1 MKRIDVALVLS
12 PSTVLPLVLS
22 PSTVPPLVLSPSTVP
37 PLVLSPSTVP
47 PLVLS
52 PSTVPPLVLS
62 PSTVPPLVLSPS
74 YGLQSR
80 RRPFESSLKPTYGQQ
95 SNGGYGQQSSNGGY
109 SQQFNGGYSQQSNGG
124 YSQQSSGGYS
134 QQSSGG
140 YGQQSNGGYGQQSS
154 GSYGQQSNGGYGQQ
168 SNGGYGQTEPP
179 TPYSFSYDVL
189 DVRGNDFGAAEES
202 NGEEVQGQYSVVL
215 PDGRLQTVSYSVQ
228 GDSGFVADLEY
239 EGEAKFLNAYGEEE
253 GRSNV
258 KRGRGPTGGQGY
270 GSSQGPAYDVLD
282 VRGND
287 FGAAEESNGE
297 EVQGQYSVVL
307 PDGRLQTVS
316 YSVQGDSGFVADV
329 EYEGEAKFFNA
340 YGEEEGRSNVKR
352 GRGPTGEPRDSPAD
366 SLPSR
371 ADFLSLPSRA
381 DFLSLPI
388 RADFLS
394 LPSRTDFLS
403 LPSRA
408 DFLPLPSRDDF
419 LSLRPLETGVA
430 LVPNHYDVLDV
441 PGNVFG
447 ADEEAN
453 SDSGFVADVEYE
465 GEVTFFN
472 AYREEEGRSNVKR
485 GRGPTRSYGLQSR
498 RRPFESSLKP
508 TYGQQSNGG
517 YGQESS
523 IGGFGRQSNEG
534 YSQQSNGGYSQ
545 QSNGGYSQQSGGGYS
560 QHSNGGYGQ
569 QSNGG
574 YSQQSNGG
582 YGQTEPP
589 TPYSFSYDVLD
600 VRGNDFGAAEES
612 NGEEVQ
618 GQYSVVLPDGRL
630 QTVSYSI
637 QGDSGFVADVEYEG
651 EAKFLNAYGEEEGR
665 SNVKRGRGPTGGQGY
680 GSSQGSAYGK

>member
-1 MKRIDVALVLS
+1 SQYGSSSAS
-12 PSTVLPLVLS
+12 SG
-22 PSTVPPLVLSPSTVP
+22 
-37 PLVLSPSTVP
+37 
-47 PLVLS
+47 
-52 PSTVPPLVLS
+52 
-62 PSTVPPLVLSPS
+62 

-95 SNGGYGQQSSNGGY
+95 SNGGYGQQSSGGY
-109 SQQFNGGYSQQSNGG
+109 SQQSNGGYSQQSNGG

-154 GSYGQQSNGGYGQQ
+154 GGYGQQSYGGYGQQ

-179 TPYSFSYDVL
+179 TPYSFS
-189 DVRGNDFGAAEES
+189 
-202 NGEEVQGQYSVVL
+202 
-215 PDGRLQTVSYSVQ
+215 
-228 GDSGFVADLEY
+228 
-239 EGEAKFLNAYGEEE
+239 
-253 GRSNV
+253 
-258 KRGRGPTGGQGY
+258 
-270 GSSQGPAYDVLD
+270 YDVLD

-352 GRGPTGEPRDSPAD
+352 GRGPTGGQGYGSSQGSA
-366 SLPSR
+366 
-371 ADFLSLPSRA
+371 
-381 DFLSLPI
+381 
-388 RADFLS
+388 
-394 LPSRTDFLS
+394 
-403 LPSRA
+403 
-408 DFLPLPSRDDF
+408 
-419 LSLRPLETGVA
+419 
-430 LVPNHYDVLDV
+430 YDVLDV
-441 PGNVFG
+441 RGNDFG
-447 ADEEAN
+447 AAEESNGEEVQGQYSVVLPDGRLQTVSYSVEGDSGFVADVEYEGEAKFFN
-453 SDSGFVADVEYE
+453 AYGEEEGRSNVKRGRGPTGGDSGFVADVEYE

-472 AYREEEGRSNVKR
+472 AYGEEEGRSNVKR
-485 GRGPTRSYGLQSR
+485 GRGPTG
-498 RRPFESSLKP
+498 K
-508 TYGQQSNGG
+508 
-517 YGQESS
+517 
-523 IGGFGRQSNEG
+523 
-534 YSQQSNGGYSQ
+534 
-545 QSNGGYSQQSGGGYS
+545 
-560 QHSNGGYGQ
+560 
-569 QSNGG
+569 
-574 YSQQSNGG
+574 
-582 YGQTEPP
+582 PP

-630 QTVSYSI
+630 QTVSYSVQGESGFVADVEYEGEAKFLNAATWLCGRLEYEGEAKFFNAYGEEEGRSNVKRGRGPTGGQGYGSSQGSATVSYSV
-637 QGDSGFVADVEYEG
+637 QGDSGFVADIEYEGEAKFFNAYGEEEGRSNVKTGRDSGFVADVEYEGEVTFFNAYREEQGRSNVKRGTWPDRNYDVLDVRGNDFGAAEESNGEEVQGQYSVVLPDGRLQTISYSVQGESGFVADVEYEG